1 VVKTKNNK
9 DCMKRIHLFVHLM
22 SVVLFSLLM
31 LSSGFVKAQTTTPAK
46 KTTGTTTSFL
56 GAKMIVFIVCV
67 VVSIITDGIAMGFLA
82 GGFHPLKA
90 ITSSIPW
97 SFVNVFWWDYIAPA
111 VAGIPFLTMKFMQV
125 GNPAWGYWVGS
136 NVIVAFAGNMVMEQV
151 IFRFARGAASSP
163 MSMDLA
169 LAGLDSV
176 LPLILFLVLP
186 GLKII

>member
-1 VVKTKNNK
+1 
-9 DCMKRIHLFVHLM
+9 MKRIHLLAHLI

-31 LSSGFVKAQTTTPAK
+31 LSSGFVNAQTTPPSKTP
-46 KTTGTTTSFL
+46 TTSFL
-56 GAKMIVFIVCV
+56 GAKMTVFIICV
-67 VVSIITDGIAMGFLA
+67 VVSVITDAIAMGFLA
-82 GGFHPLKA
+82 GGIHPLRA

-125 GNPAWGYWVGS
+125 GDPAWGYWVGS
-136 NVIVAFAGNMVMEQV
+136 NVIIAFVGNMIMEQV
-151 IFRFARGAASSP
+151 VFRFARGAASSP

-186 GLKII
+186 SLGVI

>member
-1 VVKTKNNK
+1 
-9 DCMKRIHLFVHLM
+9 MKKIHLLVHLM
-22 SVVLFSLLM
+22 SIFLFSLLI
-31 LSSGFVKAQTTTPAK
+31 LSSEFVSAQTTTPK
-46 KTTGTTTSFL
+46 STGTPSVSFL
-56 GAKMIVFIVCV
+56 GPKVVVFILCV

-90 ITSSIPW
+90 IYSSIPW
-97 SFVNVFWWDYIAPA
+97 SFVNVYWWDFIAPA
-111 VAGIPFLTMKFMQV
+111 LAGIPFMTIKFFQV

-136 NVIVAFAGNMVMEQV
+136 NVIVAFVGNMIMEQV

-176 LPLILFLVLP
+176 LPIILFLILP
-186 GLKII
+186 GFKII